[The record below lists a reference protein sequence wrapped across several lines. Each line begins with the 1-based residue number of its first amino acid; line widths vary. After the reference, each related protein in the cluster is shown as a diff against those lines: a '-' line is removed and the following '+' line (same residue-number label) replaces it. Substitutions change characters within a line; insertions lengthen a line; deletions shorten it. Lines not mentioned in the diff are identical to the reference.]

1 MLRDGFKEKEKW
13 GKEEMK
19 GRYET
24 KKKVCYWWLIKG
36 EETRQRQAAETF
48 NMIRRRFPTLTKVS
62 QNQTQNFRDIG
73 RIPPS
78 TSSTASLD
86 IILISYIMLKSLKKK
101 GTQEGTEILY
111 LLEKSSRV
119 WTSTAF
125 EQLFR
130 MLKLF
135 QRRLWNYFPDKPS
148 FHARFFN

>member
-1 MLRDGFKEKEKW
+1 
-13 GKEEMK
+13 MK

-101 GTQEGTEILY
+101 GLRKAQRYYIYWKKAVG
-111 LLEKSSRV
+111 
-119 WTSTAF
+119 F
-125 EQLFR
+125 ELALHLNSCFGC
-130 MLKLF
+130 
-135 QRRLWNYFPDKPS
+135 
-148 FHARFFN
+148 